1 MAHPPPK
8 PLFIDETVTV
18 HQGADAASRLAA
30 KNDLRFFEPGKGIAR
45 VDRARWEEAQR
56 YEKRT
61 WMDLN
66 RGAVEDRNQVHAAR
80 FAGYEA
86 LAGRRF
92 ERAIELGC
100 GPFTNLRLILEVADV
115 GEVHLLDPL
124 ARDYLAHPGCRYRT
138 GTLSA
143 EPRHPGARFRVGVGR
158 PVTLEACAI
167 EDYRPRGRFDLV
179 VMVNVLEHCLDAEAV
194 LRRVDEL
201 VAPGGTFVFHDTF
214 ITPERLQEVMSALY
228 DAGHPIRLDRRLVG
242 YFLAPRFEPRWH
254 AEVYES
260 ERCGDLE
267 LPLELVYFVGTRR

>member
-1 MAHPPPK
+1 MAPEAPK
-8 PLFIDETVTV
+8 TLFIDENVTV
-18 HQGADAASRLAA
+18 HHGDDAASRLAA
-30 KNDLRFFEPGKGIAR
+30 KNDLRFFEAGKGIAR

-66 RGAVEDRNQVHAAR
+66 RGAMEDRNQVHAAR

-92 ERAIELGC
+92 GRAIELGC
-100 GPFTNLRLILEVADV
+100 GPFTNMRLILEVADV

-124 ARDYLAHPGCRYRT
+124 AKEYLAHPGCRYRT
-138 GTLSA
+138 GTLAA
-143 EPRHPGARFRVGVGR
+143 EARYPGTRLRVGVSR

-167 EDYRPRGRFDLV
+167 EDYRPSGRFDLLV
-179 VMVNVLEHCLDAEAV
+179 IVNVLEHCLDAEAV
-194 LRRVDEL
+194 LRRIDEL

-214 ITPERLQEVMSALY
+214 ITPDRLHEVMSKLY
-228 DAGHPIRLDRRLVG
+228 DAGHPIRIDRRVVG
-242 YFLAPRFEPRWH
+242 EFLGPRFEPRWH

-260 ERCGDLE
+260 ERAGDLE
-267 LPLELVYFVGTRR
+267 LPLELVYFIGTRR

>member
-1 MAHPPPK
+1 MAPLPPK
-8 PLFIDETVTV
+8 PLFIDENVTV
-18 HQGADAASRLAA
+18 HQGDDAATRLAA
-30 KNDLRFFEPGKGIAR
+30 KNDLRFFEAGKGIAR

-66 RGAVEDRNQVHAAR
+66 RGAMEDRNKVHAAR

-92 ERAIELGC
+92 PRAIELGC
-100 GPFTNLRLILEVADV
+100 GPFTNMRLILEVADI

-124 ARDYLAHPGCRYRT
+124 AAEYLSHPGCRYRG
-138 GTLSA
+138 GTLAA
-143 EPRHPGARFRVGVGR
+143 EPRFANTKFRVGVSR
-158 PVTLEACAI
+158 PTTLEACAI
-167 EDYRPRGRFDLV
+167 EDYQPKGRFDLV

-194 LRRVDEL
+194 LRKVDEL

-214 ITPERLQEVMSALY
+214 ITPERLHQVMSALY

-242 YFLAPRFEPRWH
+242 EFLAPRFEPRWH

-260 ERCGDLE
+260 ERAGDLE
-267 LPLELVYFVGTRR
+267 LPLELVYFIGTRP